1 MSRRISI
8 PDFDPVFLVFPQ
20 LQYPIA
26 RAMDFLD
33 AYLDHGPRPARE
45 VIAAARKRGI
55 TAATLR
61 RAKRTAEVRSV
72 KPDRESPWYWVSPE
86 WALRTSQQR
95 AAAPSPVTTTTA
107 TPGKADNQ
115 GAQIE

>member
-1 MSRRISI
+1 MSRRISF

-26 RAMDFLD
+26 RATDFLD

-72 KPDRESPWYWVSPE
+72 KPDRESPWYWVSPS
-86 WALRTSQQR
+86 WALRASQER
-95 AAAPSPVTTTTA
+95 AAAAAAASQGAATTD
-107 TPGKADNQ
+107 KADNQ
-115 GAQIE
+115 GAQI